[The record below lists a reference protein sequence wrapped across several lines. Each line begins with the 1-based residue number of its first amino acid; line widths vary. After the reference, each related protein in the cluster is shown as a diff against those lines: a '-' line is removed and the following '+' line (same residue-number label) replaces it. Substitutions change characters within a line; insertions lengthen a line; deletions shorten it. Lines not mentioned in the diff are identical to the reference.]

1 MECGADGRRRR
12 QDGGSERLGAGWRRE
27 ERAIGCMFP
36 ASCSSRCPSSLC
48 AEVHRPALLHS
59 QLHAPPSQPII
70 HVIVP
75 VPGFTGRATP
85 RGHIH
90 IHRERVPCE
99 LLLAGLIRKRRRRHR
114 EETPGGDTAGT
125 ARLLSPLVASRRHAI
140 RITPTSGTKTK
151 RPRQKAHE
159 HQDVQFN
166 PALQWPPGLTYVLH
180 SSRIPLAT

>member
-1 MECGADGRRRR
+1 MEGDEDRM
-12 QDGGSERLGAGWRRE
+12 GSERLGAGWRRE

-90 IHRERVPCE
+90 IHRERVPCV
-99 LLLAGLIRKRRRRHR
+99 LLVAGIIRKRRRRHR

-125 ARLLSPLVASRRHAI
+125 ARLLSPLVASHRTMQYALR
-140 RITPTSGTKTK
+140 
-151 RPRQKAHE
+151 RPRGQR
-159 HQDVQFN
+159 QNGPDRR
-166 PALQWPPGLTYVLH
+166 LTSTKM
-180 SSRIPLAT
+180 SSLTRPCSGHPD